1 MLSELKAQALTIEEL
16 VQARVEEAATG
27 IFSGVVLQHRSSNM
41 RHEGKENGS
50 PVTQRNSPLTPDLFQ
65 RKKASI
71 RGQLSHSPI
80 LQDRKL
86 VVEQPFE
93 DRLPESPRVRTT
105 AKAPAPHFGSA
116 RRNISFGVMAAE
128 GCEQISLRQENLSL
142 RNEIDMLRLQTEEDA
157 CKEQVR
163 LREEIRALRQRDE
176 QRKDKLRQIKENYRQ
191 AMEGVLHVTAS
202 IEKIETEARNV
213 CDILRRLK
221 LGEPREQLQEA
232 IAHSLSRLSSIES

>member
-65 RKKASI
+65 RKKAAI

-86 VVEQPFE
+86 V
-93 DRLPESPRVRTT
+93 
-105 AKAPAPHFGSA
+105 
-116 RRNISFGVMAAE
+116 RN
-128 GCEQISLRQENLSL
+128 
-142 RNEIDMLRLQTEEDA
+142 
-157 CKEQVR
+157 
-163 LREEIRALRQRDE
+163 
-176 QRKDKLRQIKENYRQ
+176 
-191 AMEGVLHVTAS
+191 
-202 IEKIETEARNV
+202 
-213 CDILRRLK
+213 
-221 LGEPREQLQEA
+221 
-232 IAHSLSRLSSIES
+232 